1 MERIPNRMERREDGQ
16 ERAGDLQAT
25 QASEDARLQERLEDE
40 QEQGGQGS
48 TKLIAATV
56 LQLLLHA
63 PSLHSSHLLRH
74 KQCTQRQ
81 SRRTTRRQGERRS
94 YQAQQRCKMGTR
106 LTFNGQRGR
115 RSKSYQQAANH
126 PRPPPTGQCNQHGW
140 KRTGRTTPLATSFLT
155 MSMDA
160 VNLC

>member
-56 LQLLLHA
+56 LQLQWATGAEEQILPA
-63 PSLHSSHLLRH
+63 GSKPPT
-74 KQCTQRQ
+74 KCQWMQ
-81 SRRTTRRQGERRS
+81 SICAET
-94 YQAQQRCKMGTR
+94 
-106 LTFNGQRGR
+106 
-115 RSKSYQQAANH
+115 H
-126 PRPPPTGQCNQHGW
+126 PRIPSVHDERCRGGE
-140 KRTGRTTPLATSFLT
+140 KG
-155 MSMDA
+155 
-160 VNLC
+160 